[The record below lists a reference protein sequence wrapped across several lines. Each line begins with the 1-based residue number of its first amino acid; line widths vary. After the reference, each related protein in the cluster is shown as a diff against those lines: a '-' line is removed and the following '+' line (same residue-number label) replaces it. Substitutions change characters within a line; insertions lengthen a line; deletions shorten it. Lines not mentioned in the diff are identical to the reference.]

1 MKKQTFLYALLFGAA
16 LSVAASAQRI
26 ATPFNDGWRFRR
38 AIDSTERNVTVPHT
52 WNAEDMQV
60 RAGDFYA
67 GEGIYTKSFT
77 LPEAMRE
84 GKRVFLRFE
93 GVGQVAEVSVNGQ
106 FAGRHEGG
114 YSAFAFDITS
124 LLHKDRSE
132 ANTVVVK
139 ADNAARKDVVPVN
152 HSLFGVYGGI
162 YRPVWLV
169 ATDSVSITTTDHA
182 SHGVYITQRNVSGTA
197 ADVRVR
203 VLLDNATLQPADL
216 TLVNTIYD
224 REGHTVASE
233 TKPLRLSP
241 QGEREYASDFR
252 LTNPHL
258 WQGREDPYLYRVE
271 TLVQRN
277 GRTVDSI
284 VNPLGLRHVE
294 LRARDG
300 CYLNGKKYP
309 MYGVCRHQDRWGL
322 GSALT
327 NREHDEDL
335 ALIMEVGATTV
346 RLAHYQQ
353 SDYFYSRC
361 DSLGL
366 LVWAEIP
373 FVNQVTTR
381 EADNAKSQ
389 LAELILQSFNHPSIY
404 IWGLHN
410 EVYKPHN
417 YTAALTAEL
426 HRLAKRLDPD
436 RYTVA
441 VNGYGHMEHPVNL
454 NADVQGMNRY
464 FGWYEG
470 RIGDMQGW
478 ADGLSEKY
486 PETVL
491 MLSEYGAEANTAHQ
505 TELIGETIDFQSQFY
520 PETYATKTHEAHW
533 GIISRSP
540 YIVASYLWNMFDFAV
555 PMWDRGGV
563 PARNMKGLVTFDRKL
578 KKDIFYWYKANWS
591 KEPVLYL
598 TQRRLVERERGIT
611 SVTVYCNTGEPAVRL
626 NGKRLALR
634 PGTTAVHFVADS
646 VRLRRGKNVVTATA
660 KDGAG
665 NVLTDRIEWHYAGD
679 TEGKVREYEMK
690 KEHGGF

>member
-1 MKKQTFLYALLFGAA
+1 MKRPILLLALLFGAA
-16 LSVAASAQRI
+16 VSAHAQRI
-26 ATPFNDGWRFRR
+26 VTPFNDGWQFRR
-38 AIDSTERNVTVPHT
+38 AIDSTARDVTVPHT

-60 RAGDFYA
+60 RAGNFYA
-67 GEGIYTKSFT
+67 GEGIYTKIFT
-77 LPEAMRE
+77 LPEAMRQ
-84 GKRVFLRFE
+84 GKQVFLRFE
-93 GVGQVAEVSVNGQ
+93 GVGQVAEVKVNGLL
-106 FAGRHEGG
+106 AGRHEGG
-114 YSAFAFDITS
+114 YSAFVFDITS
-124 LLHKDRSE
+124 LLNKDRSAE
-132 ANTVVVK
+132 NRLTVK
-139 ADNAARKDVVPVN
+139 ADNAARRDVIPVN

-169 ATDSVSITTTDHA
+169 AADSVAVATTDHA
-182 SHGVYITQRNVSGTA
+182 SSGVYITQRNVTDAS

-203 VLLDNATLQPADL
+203 VLLDNSTLQPAEL
-216 TLVNTIYD
+216 TLRNTIYD
-224 REGHTVASE
+224 RSGRVAATE
-233 TKPLRLSP
+233 NIPLSLSP
-241 QGEREYASDFR
+241 EGVREYVSDFR

-271 TLVQRN
+271 TLVLRN

-294 LRARDG
+294 LRAGDG
-300 CYLNGKKYP
+300 CYLNGKRYP

-327 NREHDEDL
+327 NKEHDEDL

-353 SDYFYSRC
+353 SDYFYSKC

-373 FVNQVTTR
+373 FVNQVTTY

-389 LAELILQSFNHPSIY
+389 LTELVLQSFNHPSIY

-426 HRLAKRLDPD
+426 HRLAKTLDPD
-436 RYTVA
+436 RYTVS
-441 VNGYGHMEHPVNL
+441 VNGYGHLEHPVNL
-454 NADVQGMNRY
+454 NAEVQGMNRY

-470 RIGDMQGW
+470 RIGDMQRW
-478 ADGLSEKY
+478 VDGLSQNY
-486 PETVL
+486 PNTIL
-491 MLSEYGAEANTAHQ
+491 ILSEYGAEANTAHQ
-505 TELIGETIDFQSQFY
+505 TELIGDTYDYGSQFY
-520 PETYATKTHEAHW
+520 PETYSTKTHEIHW

-555 PMWDRGGV
+555 PMWNRGGV

-578 KKDIFYWYKANWS
+578 KKDVFYWYKANWS

-598 TQRRLVERERGIT
+598 TQRRLTERERGVT
-611 SVTVYCNTGEPAVRL
+611 SVTVYSNVGEPVVRL
-626 NGKRLALR
+626 NGKRLSLR
-634 PGTTAVHFVADS
+634 QGETAVHYVADS
-646 VRLRRGKNVVTATA
+646 VRLKRGRNVITATV
-660 KDGAG
+660 KDRAG
-665 NVLTDRIEWHYAGD
+665 KTLTDRMDWNYAGNK
-679 TEGKVREYEMK
+679 EGAVREFEMK

>member
-1 MKKQTFLYALLFGAA
+1 MKRPILLLSLLLGAA
-16 LSVAASAQRI
+16 FSVHAQRI
-26 ATPFNDGWRFRR
+26 ETPFNDGWQFRR
-38 AIDSTERNVTVPHT
+38 AIDTISQNVTLPHT

-67 GEGIYTKSFT
+67 GEGIYTKTFM
-77 LPEAMRE
+77 LPEAMRS
-84 GKRVFLRFE
+84 GKRIFLRFE

-106 FAGRHEGG
+106 FAGRHMGG
-114 YSAFAFDITS
+114 YSAFVFDITP
-124 LLHKDRSE
+124 LLREDRSE
-132 ANTVVVK
+132 ANMVVVK
-139 ADNAARKDVVPVN
+139 ADNAARKEVIPVN

-169 ATDSVSITTTDHA
+169 ATDSVSVATTDHA
-182 SHGVYITQRNVSGTA
+182 SSGVYITQRNVTDTA
-197 ADVRVR
+197 AEARVR

-216 TLVNTIYD
+216 TLVNTVYD
-224 REGHTVASE
+224 RSGHAVALE

-241 QGEREYASDFR
+241 QGVREYISDFR

-271 TLVQRN
+271 TLVQRY

-294 LRARDG
+294 LRAGEG

-353 SDYFYSRC
+353 SDYFYSKC

-373 FVNQVTTR
+373 FVNQVTTY

-389 LAELILQSFNHPSIY
+389 LSELILQSFNHPSIY

-410 EVYKPHN
+410 EVYKPHR

-436 RYTVA
+436 RYTVS

-454 NADVQGMNRY
+454 NAEVQGMNRY

-470 RIGDMQGW
+470 RIGDMQRW
-478 ADGLSEKY
+478 VDGLAAKY
-486 PETVL
+486 PETIL

-505 TELIGETIDFQSQFY
+505 TELIGDTYNYNSQFY
-520 PETYATKTHEAHW
+520 PETYATKTHEIHW

-578 KKDIFYWYKANWS
+578 KKDVFYWYKANWS

-598 TQRRLVERERGIT
+598 AQRRLTERERGVT
-611 SVTVYCNTGEPAVRL
+611 SVTVYSNVGEPSVRL
-626 NGKRLALR
+626 NGRKLTLR
-634 PGTTAVHFVADS
+634 QGTTAVHFVADS
-646 VRLRRGKNVVTATA
+646 VWLKRGRNIVTATA

-665 NVLTDRIEWHYAGD
+665 NVLTDRIEWLYASDKAGAAQ
-679 TEGKVREYEMK
+679 EFEMK

>member
-1 MKKQTFLYALLFGAA
+1 MLALLFGAA
-16 LSVAASAQRI
+16 VSAHAQRI
-26 ATPFNDGWRFRR
+26 VTPFNDGWQFRR
-38 AIDSTERNVTVPHT
+38 AIDSTARDVTVPHT

-67 GEGIYTKSFT
+67 GEGIYTKTFT
-77 LPEAMRE
+77 LPEAMRQ
-84 GKRVFLRFE
+84 GKQVFLRFE
-93 GVGQVAEVSVNGQ
+93 GVGQVAEVKVNGLL
-106 FAGRHEGG
+106 AGRHEGG
-114 YSAFAFDITS
+114 YSAFVFDITS
-124 LLHKDRSE
+124 LLHTDRTAE
-132 ANTVVVK
+132 NRVTVK
-139 ADNAARKDVVPVN
+139 ADNAARRDVIPVN

-169 ATDSVSITTTDHA
+169 AADSVAVATTDHA
-182 SHGVYITQRNVSGTA
+182 SSGVYITQRKVTDAS

-203 VLLDNATLQPADL
+203 VLLDNATLQPAEL
-216 TLVNTIYD
+216 TLRNTIYD
-224 REGHTVASE
+224 SSGRVAATE
-233 TKPLRLSP
+233 NIPLSLSP
-241 QGEREYASDFR
+241 EGVREYVSDFR

-271 TLVQRN
+271 TLVLRN
-277 GRTVDSI
+277 GKTVDSI

-294 LRARDG
+294 LRAGDG
-300 CYLNGKKYP
+300 CYLNGKRYP

-327 NREHDEDL
+327 NKEHDEDL

-353 SDYFYSRC
+353 SDYFYSKC

-373 FVNQVTTR
+373 FVNQVTTY

-389 LAELILQSFNHPSIY
+389 LTELVLQSFNHPSIY

-426 HRLAKRLDPD
+426 HRLAKTLDPD
-436 RYTVA
+436 RYTVS
-441 VNGYGHMEHPVNL
+441 VNGYGHLEHPVNL
-454 NADVQGMNRY
+454 NAEVQGMNRY

-470 RIGDMQGW
+470 RIGDMQNW
-478 ADGLSEKY
+478 VDGLSQNY
-486 PETVL
+486 PNTIL

-505 TELIGETIDFQSQFY
+505 TELIGDTYDYGSQFY
-520 PETYATKTHEAHW
+520 PETYSTKTHEIHW
-533 GIISRSP
+533 GIISRSS

-555 PMWDRGGV
+555 PMWNRGGV

-578 KKDIFYWYKANWS
+578 KKDVFYWYKANWS

-598 TQRRLVERERGIT
+598 TQRRLTERERGVT
-611 SVTVYCNTGEPAVRL
+611 SVTVYSNVGEPVVRL
-626 NGKRLALR
+626 NGKRLTLR
-634 PGTTAVHFVADS
+634 QGETAMHFVADS
-646 VRLRRGKNVVTATA
+646 VCLKRGRNVITAA
-660 KDGAG
+660 VKDRAG
-665 NVLTDRIEWHYAGD
+665 KTLTDRMDWNYAGD
-679 TEGKVREYEMK
+679 KEEAVREFEMK

>member
-1 MKKQTFLYALLFGAA
+1 MKRPILLLVLLFEAA
-16 LSVAASAQRI
+16 VSAHAQRI
-26 ATPFNDGWRFRR
+26 VTPFNDGWQFRR
-38 AIDSTERNVTVPHT
+38 AIDSTARDVTVPHT

-67 GEGIYTKSFT
+67 GEGIYTKTFT
-77 LPEAMRE
+77 LPEAMRQ
-84 GKRVFLRFE
+84 GKQVFLRFE
-93 GVGQVAEVSVNGQ
+93 GVGQVAEVKVNGLL
-106 FAGRHEGG
+106 AGRHEGG
-114 YSAFAFDITS
+114 YSAFVFDITS
-124 LLHKDRSE
+124 LLHTDRTAE
-132 ANTVVVK
+132 NRVTVK
-139 ADNAARKDVVPVN
+139 ADNAARRDVIPVN

-169 ATDSVSITTTDHA
+169 AADSVAVATTDHA
-182 SHGVYITQRNVSGTA
+182 SSGVYITQRKVTDAS

-203 VLLDNATLQPADL
+203 VLLDNATLQPAEL
-216 TLVNTIYD
+216 TLRNTIYD
-224 REGHTVASE
+224 SSGRVAATE
-233 TKPLRLSP
+233 NIPLSLSP
-241 QGEREYASDFR
+241 EGVREYVSDFR
-252 LTNPHL
+252 LMNPHL

-271 TLVQRN
+271 TLVLRN

-294 LRARDG
+294 LRVGDG

-327 NREHDEDL
+327 NKEHDEDL

-353 SDYFYSRC
+353 SDYFYSKC

-373 FVNQVTTR
+373 FVNQVTTY

-389 LAELILQSFNHPSIY
+389 LTELILQSFNHPSIY

-417 YTAALTAEL
+417 YTSALTADL
-426 HRLAKRLDPD
+426 HRLAKTLDPD
-436 RYTVA
+436 RYTVS
-441 VNGYGHMEHPVNL
+441 VNGYGHMEHPVNM
-454 NADVQGMNRY
+454 NAEVQGMNRY

-470 RIGDMQGW
+470 RIGDMQRW
-478 ADGLSEKY
+478 VDRLSTKY
-486 PETVL
+486 PETIL

-505 TELIGETIDFQSQFY
+505 TELIGDTYDYGSQFY
-520 PETYATKTHEAHW
+520 PETYSTKTHEIHW

-555 PMWDRGGV
+555 PMWNRGGV

-578 KKDIFYWYKANWS
+578 KKDVFYWYKANWS

-598 TQRRLVERERGIT
+598 TQRRLTERERGVT
-611 SVTVYCNTGEPAVRL
+611 SVTVYSNVGEPVVRL
-626 NGKRLALR
+626 NGKRLSLR
-634 PGTTAVHFVADS
+634 QGETAVHYVADS
-646 VRLRRGKNVVTATA
+646 VRLKRGRNVITATV
-660 KDGAG
+660 KDRAG
-665 NVLTDRIEWHYAGD
+665 KTLTDRMDWNYAGNK
-679 TEGKVREYEMK
+679 EGAVREFEMK

>member
-1 MKKQTFLYALLFGAA
+1 MKRPILLLVLLFGAA
-16 LSVAASAQRI
+16 VSSRAQRI
-26 ATPFNDGWRFRR
+26 VTPFNDGWQFRR
-38 AIDSTERNVTVPHT
+38 AIDNSARDVTVPHT

-67 GEGIYTKSFT
+67 GEGIYTKTFT
-77 LPEAMRE
+77 LPEAMRQ

-93 GVGQVAEVSVNGQ
+93 GVGQVAEVKVNGL

-124 LLHKDRSE
+124 LLNKDRSAE
-132 ANTVVVK
+132 NRLTVK
-139 ADNAARKDVVPVN
+139 ADNAACRNVIPVN

-169 ATDSVSITTTDHA
+169 AADSVAVATTDHA
-182 SHGVYITQRNVSGTA
+182 SSGVYITQRNVTDAS

-203 VLLDNATLQPADL
+203 VLLDNATLQPAEL
-216 TLVNTIYD
+216 TLRNTIYD
-224 REGHTVASE
+224 SSGRVAATE
-233 TKPLRLSP
+233 NIPLSLSP
-241 QGEREYASDFR
+241 EGVREYVSDFR

-271 TLVQRN
+271 TLVQRS
-277 GRTVDSI
+277 GKTVDSI

-294 LRARDG
+294 LRAGDG

-309 MYGVCRHQDRWGL
+309 MYGVCRHQDHWGL

-327 NREHDEDL
+327 NKEHDEDL

-353 SDYFYSRC
+353 SDYFYSKC

-373 FVNQVTTR
+373 FVNQVTTY
-381 EADNAKSQ
+381 ESDNAKSQ
-389 LAELILQSFNHPSIY
+389 LTELILQSFNHPSIY

-417 YTAALTAEL
+417 YTSALTADL
-426 HRLAKRLDPD
+426 HRLAKTLDPD
-436 RYTVA
+436 RYTVS
-441 VNGYGHMEHPVNL
+441 VNGYGHMEHSVNM
-454 NADVQGMNRY
+454 NAEVQGMNRY

-470 RIGDMQGW
+470 RIGDMQQW
-478 ADGLSEKY
+478 VDGLSRKY
-486 PETVL
+486 PETIL

-505 TELIGETIDFQSQFY
+505 TELIGDTYDYGSQFY
-520 PETYATKTHEAHW
+520 PETYSTKTHEIHW

-555 PMWDRGGV
+555 PMWNRGGI

-578 KKDIFYWYKANWS
+578 KKDVFYWYKANWS

-598 TQRRLVERERGIT
+598 TQRRLTERERDVT
-611 SVTVYCNTGEPAVRL
+611 SVTVYSNVGEPVVRL
-626 NGKRLALR
+626 NGKRLTLR
-634 PGTTAVHFVADS
+634 QGETAVHYVADS
-646 VRLRRGKNVVTATA
+646 VRLKRGRNVVTATV
-660 KDGAG
+660 KDTAG
-665 NVLTDRIEWHYAGD
+665 NTLTDRMDWNYAGD
-679 TEGKVREYEMK
+679 KEEAVREFEMK

>member
-1 MKKQTFLYALLFGAA
+1 MKRPILLLVLLFGAA
-16 LSVAASAQRI
+16 FSVHAQRI
-26 ATPFNDGWRFRR
+26 VMPFNDGWQFRR
-38 AIDSTERNVTVPHT
+38 AIDSTAREITVPHT

-67 GEGIYTKSFT
+67 GEGIYTKTFT
-77 LPEAMRE
+77 LPEAMRQ

-114 YSAFAFDITS
+114 YSAFVFDITP
-124 LLHKDRSE
+124 LLHKDHTAENRV
-132 ANTVVVK
+132 TVK
-139 ADNAARKDVVPVN
+139 ADNAARRDVIPVN

-162 YRPVWLV
+162 YRPVWLI
-169 ATDSVSITTTDHA
+169 AADSVAVATTDHA
-182 SHGVYITQRNVSGTA
+182 SKGVYITQRNVTDTA

-203 VLLDNATLQPADL
+203 VLLDNATLQPAEL
-216 TLVNTIYD
+216 TLRNTVYD
-224 REGHTVASE
+224 RSGRVAATENIPLSVSPEGV
-233 TKPLRLSP
+233 
-241 QGEREYASDFR
+241 REYVSDFR
-252 LTNPHL
+252 LRNPHL

-271 TLVQRN
+271 TIVLRN

-294 LRARDG
+294 LRAGDG

-327 NREHDEDL
+327 NKEHNEDL

-353 SDYFYSRC
+353 SDYFYSKC

-373 FVNQVTTR
+373 FVNQVTTY

-389 LAELILQSFNHPSIY
+389 LTELVLQSFNHPSIY

-426 HRLAKRLDPD
+426 HRLAKTLDPD
-436 RYTVA
+436 RYTVS
-441 VNGYGHMEHPVNL
+441 VNGYGHLEHPVNL
-454 NADVQGMNRY
+454 NAEVQGMNRY

-470 RIGDMQGW
+470 RIGDMQRW
-478 ADGLSEKY
+478 VDGLSQNY
-486 PETVL
+486 PNTIL

-505 TELIGETIDFQSQFY
+505 TELIGDTYDYGSQFY
-520 PETYATKTHEAHW
+520 PETYSTKTHEIHW

-555 PMWDRGGV
+555 PMWNRGGV

-578 KKDIFYWYKANWS
+578 KKDVFYWYKANWS
-591 KEPVLYL
+591 EEPVLYL
-598 TQRRLVERERGIT
+598 TQRRLTERERGVT
-611 SVTVYCNTGEPAVRL
+611 SVTVYSNVGEPVVRL
-626 NGKRLALR
+626 NGKRLSLR
-634 PGTTAVHFVADS
+634 QGETAVHYVADS
-646 VRLRRGKNVVTATA
+646 VRLKRGRNVITATV
-660 KDGAG
+660 KDTAG
-665 NVLTDRIEWHYAGD
+665 NTLKDRMEWNYAGNK
-679 TEGKVREYEMK
+679 EGSVREFEMK

>member
-1 MKKQTFLYALLFGAA
+1 MKRPILLLALLFGAA
-16 LSVAASAQRI
+16 FSARAQRI
-26 ATPFNDGWRFRR
+26 VTPFNDGWQFRR
-38 AIDSTERNVTVPHT
+38 ATDSTAREITVPHT

-67 GEGIYTKSFT
+67 GEGIYTKTFT
-77 LPEAMRE
+77 LPEAMQQ

-124 LLHKDRSE
+124 LLNKDRSAE
-132 ANTVVVK
+132 NRLTVT
-139 ADNAARKDVVPVN
+139 ADNAARRDVIPVN

-169 ATDSVSITTTDHA
+169 ATDSVAVATTDHA
-182 SHGVYITQRNVSGTA
+182 SKGVYITQRNVTDAS

-203 VLLDNATLQPADL
+203 VLLDNATLQPAEL
-216 TLVNTIYD
+216 TLRNTIYD
-224 REGHTVASE
+224 RSGRVAATE
-233 TKPLRLSP
+233 NMPLTLSP
-241 QGEREYASDFR
+241 EGIREYVSDFR
-252 LTNPHL
+252 ITNPHL

-271 TLVQRN
+271 TLVLRS

-294 LRARDG
+294 LRVGDG

-327 NREHDEDL
+327 NKEHDEDL

-353 SDYFYSRC
+353 SDYFYSKC

-373 FVNQVTTR
+373 FVNQVTTH

-389 LAELILQSFNHPSIY
+389 LAELVLQNFNHPSIY

-417 YTAALTAEL
+417 YTAALTADL
-426 HRLAKRLDPD
+426 HRLAKTLDPD
-436 RYTVA
+436 RYTVS

-454 NADVQGMNRY
+454 NAEVQGMNRY

-470 RIGDMQGW
+470 RIGDMQRW
-478 ADGLSEKY
+478 VDGLARKY
-486 PETVL
+486 PETIL

-505 TELIGETIDFQSQFY
+505 TELIGDTYDYGSQFY
-520 PETYATKTHEAHW
+520 PETYSTKTHEFHW

-555 PMWDRGGV
+555 PMWNRGGV

-578 KKDIFYWYKANWS
+578 KKDVFYWYKANWS

-598 TQRRLVERERGIT
+598 TQRRLTERERGVT
-611 SVTVYCNTGEPAVRL
+611 SVTVYSNVGEPVVRL
-626 NGKRLALR
+626 NGKRLSLR
-634 PGTTAVHFVADS
+634 QGETAVHFVADS
-646 VRLRRGKNVVTATA
+646 VRLKRGRNVITATV
-660 KDGAG
+660 KDTAG
-665 NVLTDRIEWHYAGD
+665 NRLKDRIEWDYAGNK
-679 TEGKVREYEMK
+679 EGAVREFEMK

>member
-1 MKKQTFLYALLFGAA
+1 MKRPVLLLSLLFGATLFA
-16 LSVAASAQRI
+16 HAQRI
-26 ATPFNDGWRFRR
+26 ATPFNDGWQFRR
-38 AIDSTERNVTVPHT
+38 AIDSTEQNVTVPHT

-67 GEGIYTKSFT
+67 GEGIYTKKFT
-77 LPEAMRE
+77 LPKAMRE

-93 GVGQVAEVSVNGQ
+93 GVGQVAEVSVNGR

-114 YSAFAFDITS
+114 YSAFAFDITP
-124 LLHKDRSE
+124 LLNKDRSE

-139 ADNAARKDVVPVN
+139 ADNAARKDVIPVN

-169 ATDSVSITTTDHA
+169 ATDSVSVAATDHA
-182 SHGVYITQRNVSGTA
+182 SSGVYVTQRNVTDTA

-216 TLVNTIYD
+216 TLVNTVYD
-224 REGHTVASE
+224 LSGRVAASE

-241 QGEREYASDFR
+241 QGVREYASDFR

-271 TLVQRN
+271 TLVQRD
-277 GRTVDSI
+277 GKTVDSI

-294 LRARDG
+294 LREGDG

-373 FVNQVTTR
+373 FVNQVTTF
-381 EADNAKSQ
+381 EAENAKSQ

-410 EVYKPHN
+410 EVYKPHD

-454 NADVQGMNRY
+454 NAEVQGMNRY

-478 ADGLSEKY
+478 VDGLARKY
-486 PETVL
+486 PETIL

-520 PETYATKTHEAHW
+520 PETYATKTHEIHW

-578 KKDIFYWYKANWS
+578 KKDVFFWYKANWS

-598 TQRRLVERERGIT
+598 TQRRLTERERGVT
-611 SVTVYCNTGEPAVRL
+611 SVTVYCNAGEPEVRL
-626 NGKRLALR
+626 NGKRLRLR
-634 PGTTAVHFVADS
+634 QGTTAVHFVADS
-646 VRLRRGKNVVTATA
+646 VHLRRGKNVITAVA
-660 KDGAG
+660 KDRAG
-665 NVLTDRIEWHYAGD
+665 NGLNDRIEWHYAGD
-679 TEGKVREYEMK
+679 KAGVVQEFETKR
-690 KEHGGF
+690 EHGGF

>member
-1 MKKQTFLYALLFGAA
+1 MLLLFGAA
-16 LSVAASAQRI
+16 FSAHAQRI
-26 ATPFNDGWRFRR
+26 LIPFNDGWQFRR
-38 AIDSTERNVTVPHT
+38 AIDSTEQSVTIPHT
-52 WNAEDMQV
+52 WNAEDMQI

-67 GEGIYTKSFT
+67 GEGIYTKIFT

-93 GVGQVAEVSVNGQ
+93 GVGQVAEVSVNGL

-114 YSAFAFDITS
+114 YSAFVFDITP
-124 LLHKDRSE
+124 LLRKDRSE

-139 ADNAARKDVVPVN
+139 ADNAARKDVIPVN

-162 YRPVWLV
+162 YRPVWLIAADSVAV
-169 ATDSVSITTTDHA
+169 ATTDRA
-182 SHGVYITQRNVSGTA
+182 SNGVYITQRNVTDTA

-203 VLLDNATLQPADL
+203 VLLDNATLLPADL

-224 REGHTVASE
+224 RSGRVVATE
-233 TKPLRLSP
+233 KMPLTLSP
-241 QGEREYASDFR
+241 QGVWEYVADFR
-252 LTNPHL
+252 LANPHL

-271 TLVQRN
+271 TLVQRD

-294 LRARDG
+294 LRAGDG

-327 NREHDEDL
+327 NKEHDEDL

-353 SDYFYSRC
+353 SDYFYSKC

-373 FVNQVTTR
+373 FVNQVTTY
-381 EADNAKSQ
+381 EAENAKSQ
-389 LAELILQSFNHPSIY
+389 LTELILQSFNHPSIY

-417 YTAALTAEL
+417 YTAALTGDL
-426 HRLAKRLDPD
+426 HRLAKSLDPD

-441 VNGYGHMEHPVNL
+441 VNGYGHMEHLVNL
-454 NADVQGMNRY
+454 NAEVQGMNRY

-478 ADGLSEKY
+478 VDGLARKY
-486 PETVL
+486 PETIL

-505 TELIGETIDFQSQFY
+505 TELIGDTYDYGSQFY
-520 PETYATKTHEAHW
+520 PETYATKTHEIHW

-555 PMWDRGGV
+555 PMWNRGGV

-578 KKDIFYWYKANWS
+578 KKDVFYWYKANWS

-598 TQRRLVERERGIT
+598 TQRRLTERERGVT
-611 SVTVYCNTGEPAVRL
+611 SVTVYSNGGEPVVRL
-626 NGKRLALR
+626 NRKRLPLR
-634 PGTTAVHFVADS
+634 QGTTAVHFVADS
-646 VRLRRGKNVVTATA
+646 VHLRRGKNVITATV
-660 KDGAG
+660 KGGAG
-665 NVLTDRIEWHYAGD
+665 NVLNDRIEWHYSGD
-679 TEGKVREYEMK
+679 KKGAVREFEMK

>member
-1 MKKQTFLYALLFGAA
+1 MKRPILLLSLLFGAA
-16 LSVAASAQRI
+16 FSAHAQRI
-26 ATPFNDGWRFRR
+26 VIPFNDGWQFRR
-38 AIDSTERNVTVPHT
+38 ALDSAVQNITIPHT

-67 GEGIYTKSFT
+67 GEGIYTKKFT
-77 LPEAMRE
+77 LPEAMQE
-84 GKRVFLRFE
+84 GKRLFLRFE

-114 YSAFAFDITS
+114 YSAFAFDVTP
-124 LLHKDRSE
+124 LLHKNRSE

-139 ADNAARKDVVPVN
+139 ADNAARKDVIPVN
-152 HSLFGVYGGI
+152 HSLFGVYGGM

-169 ATDSVSITTTDHA
+169 ATDSVSVAATDHA
-182 SHGVYITQRNVSGTA
+182 SSGVYITQRNVTDTA
-197 ADVRVR
+197 AEVRVR

-216 TLVNTIYD
+216 TLVNAVYD
-224 REGHTVASE
+224 RSGRVVVSE
-233 TKPLRLSP
+233 TKLLRLSP
-241 QGEREYASDFR
+241 QGIREYIADFR

-271 TLVQRN
+271 TLVQRD
-277 GRTVDSI
+277 GKTVDSI

-294 LRARDG
+294 LRAGDG
-300 CYLNGKKYP
+300 CYLNRKKYP

-353 SDYFYSRC
+353 SDYFYSKC

-373 FVNQVTTR
+373 FVNQVTTF
-381 EADNAKSQ
+381 EAGNAKSQ

-426 HRLAKRLDPD
+426 HGLAKRLDPD

-454 NADVQGMNRY
+454 NAEVQGMNRY

-470 RIGDMQGW
+470 RIGDMRGW
-478 ADGLSEKY
+478 VDGLARKY
-486 PETVL
+486 PETIL

-505 TELIGETIDFQSQFY
+505 TELIGETIKFQSQFY
-520 PETYATKTHEAHW
+520 PETYATKTHEIHW

-563 PARNMKGLVTFDRKL
+563 PARNMKGLVTFDREL
-578 KKDIFYWYKANWS
+578 KKDVFYWYKANWS

-598 TQRRLVERERGIT
+598 TQRRLAERERGVT
-611 SVTVYCNTGEPAVRL
+611 SVTVYCNAGEPAVRL
-626 NGKRLALR
+626 NGKRLRLR
-634 PGTTAVHFVADS
+634 QGTTAVHFVADS
-646 VRLRRGKNVVTATA
+646 VHLRRGKNVITAVT
-660 KDGAG
+660 KDSAG
-665 NVLTDRIEWHYAGD
+665 NVLNDRIEWHYAGD
-679 TEGKVREYEMK
+679 KAGVVQEFEMK
-690 KEHGGF
+690 KEHSGF

>member
-1 MKKQTFLYALLFGAA
+1 MKRPVLLLSLLFGATLFA
-16 LSVAASAQRI
+16 HAQRI
-26 ATPFNDGWRFRR
+26 VIPFNDDWQFRR
-38 AIDSTERNVTVPHT
+38 AIDSTEQNVTVPHT

-67 GEGIYTKSFT
+67 GKGIYTKKFT

-114 YSAFAFDITS
+114 YSAFAFDITP

-139 ADNAARKDVVPVN
+139 ADNAARKDVIPVN

-169 ATDSVSITTTDHA
+169 ATDSVSVTTTDHA
-182 SHGVYITQRNVSGTA
+182 SSGVYITQQNVTDTA

-203 VLLDNATLQPADL
+203 VLLDNATLLPADL
-216 TLVNTIYD
+216 TLVNTVYD
-224 REGHTVASE
+224 RSGRVVVSE

-241 QGEREYASDFR
+241 QGVREYISDFR

-271 TLVQRN
+271 TLVQRD
-277 GRTVDSI
+277 GKTADSM

-294 LRARDG
+294 LRAGDG

-353 SDYFYSRC
+353 SDYFYSKC

-373 FVNQVTTR
+373 FVNQVTTF
-381 EADNAKSQ
+381 EAENAKSQ

-436 RYTVA
+436 RYTVV

-454 NADVQGMNRY
+454 NAEVQGMNRY

-478 ADGLSEKY
+478 VDGLARKY
-486 PETVL
+486 PETIL

-505 TELIGETIDFQSQFY
+505 TELVGETINFQSQFY
-520 PETYATKTHEAHW
+520 PETYATKTHEIHW
-533 GIISRSP
+533 GIILRSP

-578 KKDIFYWYKANWS
+578 KKDVFFWYKANWS

-598 TQRRLVERERGIT
+598 TQRRLTERERGVT
-611 SVTVYCNTGEPAVRL
+611 SVTVYCNAGEPEVRL
-626 NGKRLALR
+626 NGKRLPLR
-634 PGTTAVHFVADS
+634 QGTTAVHFVADS
-646 VRLRRGKNVVTATA
+646 VHLKRGKNVITAVA
-660 KDGAG
+660 KDRAG
-665 NVLTDRIEWHYAGD
+665 KVLNDRIEWHYAGD
-679 TEGKVREYEMK
+679 KADAVQEFEMK
-690 KEHGGF
+690 REHGGF

>member
-1 MKKQTFLYALLFGAA
+1 MKKPILLLSLLFGAA
-16 LSVAASAQRI
+16 VSAHAQRMVV
-26 ATPFNDGWRFRR
+26 PFDDGWRFRR
-38 AIDSTERNVTVPHT
+38 AIDSTVQNVTIPHT

-84 GKRVFLRFE
+84 GKRIFLRFE

-106 FAGRHEGG
+106 FAGRHQGG
-114 YSAFAFDITS
+114 YSAFVLDITP
-124 LLHKDRSE
+124 LLRKDYSE
-132 ANTVVVK
+132 VNKVVVR
-139 ADNAARKDVVPVN
+139 ADNAARKDVIPVN

-169 ATDSVSITTTDHA
+169 AADSVSVAATDHA
-182 SHGVYITQRNVSGTA
+182 SNGVYITQRNVTDTA
-197 ADVRVR
+197 ADVQVR

-224 REGHTVASE
+224 RSGRAVASE
-233 TKPLRLSP
+233 SVPLRLSP
-241 QGEREYASDFR
+241 QGVREYASDFR
-252 LTNPHL
+252 LVNPHL
-258 WQGREDPYLYRVE
+258 WQGREAPYLYRVE
-271 TLVQRN
+271 TLVRRE
-277 GRTVDSI
+277 GRAVDSI
-284 VNPLGLRHVE
+284 VSPLGLRHVE
-294 LRARDG
+294 LRANDG

-327 NREHDEDL
+327 NRQHDEDL

-373 FVNQVTTR
+373 FVNQVTTF
-381 EADNAKSQ
+381 EAENAESQ
-389 LAELILQSFNHPSIY
+389 LSELILQSFNHPSIY

-417 YTAALTAEL
+417 YTAALTADL

-454 NADVQGMNRY
+454 NAEVQGMNRY

-470 RIGDMQGW
+470 KIGDMQGW
-478 ADGLSEKY
+478 VDGLSAKY
-486 PETVL
+486 PETIL

-505 TELIGETIDFQSQFY
+505 TELIGETVNFQSQFY
-520 PETYATKTHEAHW
+520 PETYATKTHEVHW
-533 GIISRSP
+533 GIISKSP

-578 KKDIFYWYKANWS
+578 KKDVFYWYKANWS
-591 KEPVLYL
+591 REPVLYL
-598 TQRRLVERERGIT
+598 TQRRLAERDRGVT
-611 SVTVYCNTGEPAVRL
+611 SVTVYSNVGEPVVRL
-626 NGKRLALR
+626 NGKRLKLR

-646 VRLRRGKNVVTATA
+646 VRLRWGKNVVTATA
-660 KDGAG
+660 KDAAG
-665 NVLTDRIEWHYAGD
+665 NVLNDRIEWHYAGD
-679 TEGKVREYEMK
+679 KAGAVREFEMK

>member
-1 MKKQTFLYALLFGAA
+1 MKRPILLLALLFGAA
-16 LSVAASAQRI
+16 FSARAQRI
-26 ATPFNDGWRFRR
+26 VTPFNDGWQFRR
-38 AIDSTERNVTVPHT
+38 ATDSTAWEITVPHT

-67 GEGIYTKSFT
+67 GEGIYTKTFT
-77 LPEAMRE
+77 LPEAMQQ

-124 LLHKDRSE
+124 LLNKDRSAE
-132 ANTVVVK
+132 NRLTVA
-139 ADNAARKDVVPVN
+139 ADNAARRDVIPVN

-169 ATDSVSITTTDHA
+169 ATDSVAVATTDHA
-182 SHGVYITQRNVSGTA
+182 SKGVYITQRNVTDAS

-203 VLLDNATLQPADL
+203 VLLDNATLQPAEL
-216 TLVNTIYD
+216 TLRNTIYD
-224 REGHTVASE
+224 RSGRMVATE
-233 TKPLRLSP
+233 NMPLTLSP
-241 QGEREYASDFR
+241 EGIREYVSDFR
-252 LTNPHL
+252 ITNPHL

-271 TLVQRN
+271 TLVLRS

-294 LRARDG
+294 LRVGDG

-327 NREHDEDL
+327 NKEHDEDL

-353 SDYFYSRC
+353 SDYFYSKC

-373 FVNQVTTR
+373 FVNQVTTH

-389 LAELILQSFNHPSIY
+389 LAELVLQNFNHPSIY

-417 YTAALTAEL
+417 YTAALTADL
-426 HRLAKRLDPD
+426 HRLAKTLDPD
-436 RYTVA
+436 RYTVS

-454 NADVQGMNRY
+454 NAEVQGMNRY

-470 RIGDMQGW
+470 RIGDMQRW
-478 ADGLSEKY
+478 VDGLARKY
-486 PETVL
+486 PETIL

-505 TELIGETIDFQSQFY
+505 TELIGDTYDYGSQFY
-520 PETYATKTHEAHW
+520 PETYSTKTHEIHW

-555 PMWDRGGV
+555 PMWNRGGV

-578 KKDIFYWYKANWS
+578 KKDVFYWYKANWS

-598 TQRRLVERERGIT
+598 TQRRLTERERGVT
-611 SVTVYCNTGEPAVRL
+611 SVTVYSNVGEPVVRL
-626 NGKRLALR
+626 NGKRLSLR
-634 PGTTAVHFVADS
+634 QGETAVHFVADS
-646 VRLRRGKNVVTATA
+646 VRLKRGRNVITATV
-660 KDGAG
+660 KDTAG
-665 NVLTDRIEWHYAGD
+665 NTLKDRIEWDYAGNK
-679 TEGKVREYEMK
+679 EGAVREFEMK
-690 KEHGGF
+690 IEHGGF